1 MNPNRDKIIALT
13 NRVAL
18 VAMILLLYWVFI
30 FISIKDKKVILSCTD
45 SQRYGKLGL

>member
-1 MNPNRDKIIALT
+1 MNLHRDKIIALT

-30 FISIKDKKVILSCTD
+30 KST
-45 SQRYGKLGL
+45 R